1 MSDQSSYTLMRWQK
15 NHDIGAYYP
24 SWRIYRDRK
33 PSDLS
38 VYLADLHCDT
48 RSAVDGTHGALPALV
63 KLKKEQYPHLKV
75 LLSIGGGS
83 GSKNFSNVAAD
94 PVKRRTF
101 CETARQLVD
110 DFDLDGID
118 IDWEHPDS
126 KAKAETFTHLLTQL
140 RDHLTSPR
148 YTITAA
154 LPAGEWCLKH
164 IDLPEL
170 LSDCNP
176 SLDHVNIM
184 AYDFAG
190 AWSNG
195 QSGHHAQLH
204 APSNPHNHFAHY
216 NLASGPCLLLLLF

>member
-1 MSDQSSYTLMRWQK
+1 MAKESQQVV
-15 NHDIGAYYP
+15 GAYYP

-33 PSDLS
+33 PSDLRLASLTHVYYAFARIKEDGS

-48 RSAVDGTHGALPALV
+48 RIAVVGTHGALPSLV

-101 CETARQLVD
+101 CETARQLVG

-140 RDHLTSPR
+140 RDHLPSPR

-170 LSDCNP
+170 LSDRNP
-176 SLDHVNIM
+176 SPRSRQHRGI
-184 AYDFAG
+184 
-190 AWSNG
+190 
-195 QSGHHAQLH
+195 
-204 APSNPHNHFAHY
+204 
-216 NLASGPCLLLLLF
+216 